1 MPELIHITAPT
12 FQNAVHFIKKKKK
25 KGVYSCTF
33 QETLWILPFSLGC
46 TEMVKSSRLMYLSL
60 EV

>member
-25 KGVYSCTF
+25 VS
-33 QETLWILPFSLGC
+33 TLALFRKLFGF
-46 TEMVKSSRLMYLSL
+46 YLS
-60 EV
+60 V

>member
-25 KGVYSCTF
+25 KVS
-33 QETLWILPFSLGC
+33 TLALFRKLFGF
-46 TEMVKSSRLMYLSL
+46 YLS
-60 EV
+60 V